1 LHFKS
6 LAREKSCS
14 WDRIREVGLVNRL
27 HKTGRWGE
35 VENTLDKQDSGGRPI
50 EPRGILGGLAQRLQ
64 DGVRAT
70 IVALG
75 QSHAQRLAAIID
87 SSNDAIISKDLDG
100 IIATWND
107 AAERIFGYTADEMIG
122 RPIMTLIPVERQDE
136 EETILARIRQG
147 ERIDHYETVR
157 QRKDGRRIEISL
169 SVSPIRDAAGTVVGA
184 SKIVHDITTRKQIE
198 RALAK
203 RMDEQAAL
211 FEFTDRLF
219 RAASVED
226 IHEAGLD
233 AIMRALGC
241 DRASILLFDDTGIM
255 KFVTWRGLSDGY
267 RVAVERP
274 LALDA

>member
-1 LHFKS
+1 MHFKS